1 MLRLCDIY
9 LNPAMLTIATISG
22 LLRKFHGETK
32 QNTGFRAKGVLVGAS
47 NWIFLTIRSLYGQ
60 SLVGLAL

>member
-1 MLRLCDIY
+1 
-9 LNPAMLTIATISG
+9 MLTIATISG

-32 QNTGFRAKGVLVGAS
+32 QNTGFSAKSVLVGAS